1 MSKQNTPS
9 TDKEALRVKQ
19 FNRNK
24 WFFSLGGIG
33 RDMSYALVGTFL
45 LTYLQFG
52 VSMTLAQFTTL
63 AVLIGVLGRV
73 WDAINDPVMGSLIEN
88 SHFKWGKFKP
98 WIFIGALF
106 TGACILLMF
115 NGRFFSGWAFVIYM
129 IVVYLL
135 WEMAYTMNDI
145 GYWSMLPSLTS
156 VKKERDQVSM
166 LTVAFAAV
174 GAIITN
180 GIFSLFAAGN
190 VVDTYSFWS
199 IIIVAVFIAL
209 QSMTSFCCKETNV
222 QQKKVD
228 KEKEEKISITQVFG
242 ALKKNDQALWSALAL
257 LLYYISNGLLVA
269 LAYNLYYIEVGYNG
283 NVFYFVIVY
292 GVSNVF
298 ANFLYPL
305 LAKYFSR
312 KRILGLATLIASIGY
327 LFIFALGWFDFLPFN
342 LLTFSVFGLFVF
354 AANTAFYMATMVNF
368 TNCVEYNEYITGER
382 NEALISTLRPFVA
395 KMSDAIKYGIQ
406 ILVLVASG
414 VYLLSQNISAIET
427 QKNFF
432 SDLSPED
439 QIAYVERVQHYLL
452 RYEAGEE
459 AEVIDA
465 ELEND
470 EVLKNYQIT
479 SAGLSAIGDCHLFFV
494 KTAGGVSEK
503 AQDIAKLRDI
513 DPTELPI
520 TQGDASFTYE
530 LMISGKD
537 AAGNEFNAGDD
548 HFRDLVHENI
558 GARLTLRFAVCILPV
573 ILMIAAYFIQK
584 KKFIIDEEYYDQILN
599 ELEARRETLP
609 ASQDAE

>member
-1 MSKQNTPS
+1 MSKQFPVADQETQ
-9 TDKEALRVKQ
+9 RVKQ

-88 SHFKWGKFKP
+88 THFKWGKFKP
-98 WIFIGALF
+98 WIFMGAVL

-115 NGRFFSGWAFVIYM
+115 NGRFFSGWAFVAYM

-190 VVDTYSFWS
+190 VVKTYSFWS
-199 IIIVAVFIAL
+199 IIIVAVFIAM
-209 QSMTSFCCKETNV
+209 QSMTSFCCKEVNV
-222 QQKKVD
+222 QAKK

-283 NVFYFVIVY
+283 NVFYFVV
-292 GVSNVF
+292 V
-298 ANFLYPL
+298 
-305 LAKYFSR
+305 
-312 KRILGLATLIASIGY
+312 
-327 LFIFALGWFDFLPFN
+327 
-342 LLTFSVFGLFVF
+342 
-354 AANTAFYMATMVNF
+354 
-368 TNCVEYNEYITGER
+368 
-382 NEALISTLRPFVA
+382 
-395 KMSDAIKYGIQ
+395 
-406 ILVLVASG
+406 
-414 VYLLSQNISAIET
+414 
-427 QKNFF
+427 
-432 SDLSPED
+432 
-439 QIAYVERVQHYLL
+439 
-452 RYEAGEE
+452 
-459 AEVIDA
+459 
-465 ELEND
+465 
-470 EVLKNYQIT
+470 
-479 SAGLSAIGDCHLFFV
+479 
-494 KTAGGVSEK
+494 
-503 AQDIAKLRDI
+503 
-513 DPTELPI
+513 
-520 TQGDASFTYE
+520 
-530 LMISGKD
+530 
-537 AAGNEFNAGDD
+537 
-548 HFRDLVHENI
+548 
-558 GARLTLRFAVCILPV
+558 
-573 ILMIAAYFIQK
+573 
-584 KKFIIDEEYYDQILN
+584 
-599 ELEARRETLP
+599 
-609 ASQDAE
+609 

>member
-1 MSKQNTPS
+1 MSKQFPAA
-9 TDKEALRVKQ
+9 DKEAQRVKQ

-88 SHFKWGKFKP
+88 THFKWGKFKP
-98 WIFIGALF
+98 WIFMGAVF
-106 TGACILLMF
+106 TGVCILLMF
-115 NGRFFSGWAFVIYM
+115 NGRFFSGWAFVVYM

-190 VVDTYSFWS
+190 VVETYSFWS
-199 IIIVAVFIAL
+199 IIIVAVFIAM
-209 QSMTSFCCKETNV
+209 QSMTSFCCKEVNV
-222 QQKKVD
+222 QAKK

-283 NVFYFVIVY
+283 NVFYFVVVY
-292 GVSNVF
+292 GVSNIF

-305 LAKYFSR
+305 LAKYLPR

-342 LLTFSVFGLFVF
+342 LLTFSIFGLFVF

-432 SDLSPED
+432 SDLSAEN
-439 QIAYVERVQHYLL
+439 QIAYVERVQEYLA
-452 RYEAGEE
+452 RYEAGEDVD
-459 AEVIDA
+459 VINQA
-465 ELEND
+465 LEEDN
-470 EVLKNYQIT
+470 VLKNYQIT
-479 SAGLSAIGDCHLFFV
+479 AAGLSAIGDCHLFV
-494 KTAGGVSEK
+494 TATVGGVSEK
-503 AQDIAKLRDI
+503 AQDIAKLRDV
-513 DPTELPI
+513 DTAELSATE
-520 TQGDASFTYE
+520 GDTAYTYE

-537 AAGNEFNAGDD
+537 ASGKDFNAGDE
-548 HFRDLVHENI
+548 HFRDLVHKNI
-558 GARLTLRFAVCILPV
+558 GARLVLRFAVCILPV

-584 KKFIIDEEYYDQILN
+584 KKFIIDEEYYDQILG
-599 ELEARRETLP
+599 ELQARHENQSIP
-609 ASQDAE
+609 QEVE

>member
-1 MSKQNTPS
+1 MSHPQDNAS
-9 TDKEALRVKQ
+9 KESARVKQ

-63 AVLIGVLGRV
+63 SLLIGVLGRV
-73 WDAINDPVMGSLIEN
+73 WDAVNDPVMGSLIEN

-106 TGACILLMF
+106 TGVCILLMF
-115 NGRFFSGWAFVIYM
+115 NGRFFTGWAFVAYM
-129 IVVYLL
+129 IAVYLL

-190 VVDTYSFWS
+190 VVKTYSFWS
-199 IIIVAVFIAL
+199 VVIVAVFIAL
-209 QSMTSFCCKETNV
+209 QSMTAFCCKET
-222 QQKKVD
+222 KLPAAPKPD
-228 KEKEEKISITQVFG
+228 KKEKVSISQVFG

-283 NVFYFVIVY
+283 NVFYFVVVY
-292 GVSNVF
+292 GISNIF

-305 LAKYFSR
+305 LAKHLPR
-312 KRILGLATLIASIGY
+312 KKILWLSCLIASIGY

-342 LLTFSVFGLFVF
+342 LLTFSIFGLFVF
-354 AANTAFYMATMVNF
+354 ASNTSFYMATMVNF
-368 TNCVEYNEYITGER
+368 TNCVEYNEYLTGER

-432 SDLSPED
+432 SDLSTED
-439 QIAYVERVQHYLL
+439 QIAYVERVQHYLSL
-452 RYEAGEE
+452 YEKGTSEE
-459 AEVIDA
+459 DINAA
-465 ELEND
+465 LEED

-479 SAGLSAIGDCHLFFV
+479 AAGLPAIGDCHLFFI
-494 KTAGGVSEK
+494 KTVDGVSEK
-503 AQDIAKLRDI
+503 SHDIAKLRDI
-513 DPTELPI
+513 DATELLI
-520 TQGDASFTYE
+520 SEGDTSYTYE
-530 LMISGKD
+530 LMIAGED
-537 AAGNEFNAGDD
+537 AQGNGFNAGDE
-548 HFRDLVHENI
+548 HFRDKVRDNI
-558 GARLTLRFAVCILPV
+558 GARLALRFAVCILPV
-573 ILMIAAYFIQK
+573 ILLVAAYLIQK
-584 KKFIIDEEYYDQILN
+584 KKFIIDEEYYDTILT
-599 ELEARRETLP
+599 ELSARHSGDTEAVE
-609 ASQDAE
+609 E